1 MVLTSDLGEDVR
13 DVAFNGAMA
22 EDEQVGDLAVCLA
35 DLQKAQH
42 FSFTLGEAIRIRLC
56 FSVGHCCFSTA
67 ARALTLL
74 GMSTHPGVAPAKV
87 IRRRGQT
94 VLSPR
99 KVDVLRLVS
108 AGASNP
114 ETAETL
120 VIVGITM
127 IYMIDAGIEK
137 GE

>member
-1 MVLTSDLGEDVR
+1 
-13 DVAFNGAMA
+13 
-22 EDEQVGDLAVCLA
+22 
-35 DLQKAQH
+35 
-42 FSFTLGEAIRIRLC
+42 
-56 FSVGHCCFSTA
+56 
-67 ARALTLL
+67 
-74 GMSTHPGVAPAKV
+74 MSTHPGVAPAKV

-120 VIVGITM
+120 VISINTVTRRVTN
-127 IYMIDAGIEK
+127 IYRKTGTENRVEATRYAIVRGLTE
-137 GE
+137 